1 VIYRVVHKTIYHY
14 GELVPLC
21 HNVIHLQPRDTPTQV
36 CQHCEL
42 SIDPLPAVRRD
53 LLDYF
58 GNHMTWVSLQEPHE
72 VLKIEAKSEV
82 AVSAHEPPPPT
93 SGPTWERAVEMID
106 HDLSLYLVKEY
117 AFDSPQV
124 AADPALADYARPS
137 FGPGRSLLACVAEL
151 NERIHREFI
160 FDSTATTVG
169 TPVLEVLAHRRGVC
183 QDFAHLGI
191 GCLRSLGLAARYV
204 SGYVLTHPP
213 PGKERLAGADASH
226 AWISVYVPEIG
237 WVDFDPTNGV
247 FPSGEH
253 VTIGWA
259 RDYDEVSPLKGVIM
273 GGHHQAMYFGVD
285 VEPLVPI
292 ETPAA
297 ADGHGVAAVEGNGDS
312 PQ

>member
-1 VIYRVVHKTIYHY
+1 MIYRVVHKTVYHY
-14 GELVPLC
+14 GEMVPLC
-21 HNVIHLQPRDTPTQV
+21 HNVIHLQPRDTPRQV
-36 CQHCEL
+36 CRGCEL
-42 SIDPLPAVRRD
+42 IIDPVPAVRRD
-53 LLDYF
+53 LLDFF

-72 VLKIEAKSEV
+72 VLKIEVKSEV
-82 AVSAHEPPPPT
+82 SVSAYEPPPPMST
-93 SGPTWERAVEMID
+93 PPWERVVEMLD
-106 HDLSLYLVKEY
+106 RDRSLCLVKEY
-117 AFDSPQV
+117 VFDSPQV
-124 AADPALADYARPS
+124 AADRALADYARPS
-137 FGPGRSLLACVAEL
+137 FPAGRPLLACVAEL
-151 NERIHREFI
+151 SERIHQEFI

-169 TPVLEVLAHRRGVC
+169 TPVLDVLAHRRGVC

-213 PGKERLAGADASH
+213 PGHERLAGADASH

-259 RDYDEVSPLKGVIM
+259 RDYDDVSPLKGVIV

-285 VEPLVPI
+285 VEPLN
-292 ETPAA
+292 PAEA
-297 ADGHGVAAVEGNGDS
+297 EADDSDGGLATLEADGEAS
-312 PQ
+312 R